1 MALRTGPGMRCQR
14 PLSGTRDMCLLSL
27 GKMNIDTKGI
37 WTIWA
42 MTPTQTCALYWI
54 TCPKPSG

>member
-27 GKMNIDTKGI
+27 GKMNIDTKAI
-37 WTIWA
+37 RLTWD
-42 MTPTQTCALYWI
+42 MRPTLTCVVYWI
-54 TCPKPSG
+54 TCPKPNG